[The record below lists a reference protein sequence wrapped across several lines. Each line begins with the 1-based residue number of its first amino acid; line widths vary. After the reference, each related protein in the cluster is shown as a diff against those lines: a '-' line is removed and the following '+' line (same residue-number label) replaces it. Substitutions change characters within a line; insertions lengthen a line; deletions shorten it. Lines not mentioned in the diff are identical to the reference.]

1 MAVALGG
8 FLLTAAKRIIDEPR
22 MRRIE
27 AETGLGPDDGRD
39 PMIDHALILDGIV
52 TALCVA
58 QFLLILW
65 NRRQMARPPARR
77 WDETAPMVS
86 LLVPARNEEAVIG
99 RCVTNL
105 LAQDYPNFEMVVMD
119 DGSTDRTAEIVRSF
133 ERRPGP
139 APVRAPAR
147 LGLERQ
153 ELGMPPVG
161 PIRRRRR
168 PLLRGRRHQHRT
180 RRPSRPPWR
189 SWRRTAPAWSRCSPG
204 RDPGPSPG
212 RSSSPWSP
220 MRCSRCSPIGLI
232 HKTRNPM
239 LAVAFGPFL
248 MVTREAYDTAGGH
261 AAAPNHVVDDVE
273 MSRNVKRAGFRVRIA
288 NGTDL
293 VETRWYDELG
303 DIWNGFS
310 KNAYGALGNNP
321 WMGVA
326 VAFVLTPLL
335 LAPFVRVG
343 VGLLDG
349 DIPQF
354 AVFQV
359 VLLLSNRALTSNLA
373 GDPLWTTPFH
383 PITVAFWGSTLVHS
397 MLLYATNS
405 SIAWK
410 DRDTPIR

>member
-1 MAVALGG
+1 
-8 FLLTAAKRIIDEPR
+8 
-22 MRRIE
+22 
-27 AETGLGPDDGRD
+27 
-39 PMIDHALILDGIV
+39 MIDHALVLDGIV
-52 TALCVA
+52 TVLCIA

-65 NRRQMARPPARR
+65 NRREMARPPSRR
-77 WDETAPMVS
+77 WDEAAPMVS

-99 RCVTNL
+99 RCVANL
-105 LAQDYPNFEMVVMD
+105 LAQDYPNFEIVVMD

-133 ERRPGP
+133 EDDR
-139 APVRAPAR
+139 
-147 LGLERQ
+147 
-153 ELGMPPVG
+153 
-161 PIRRRRR
+161 IRIRSGR
-168 PLLRGRRHQHRT
+168 PLDSGWSGKNWACHQLARAAAGGVLCFVDADT
-180 RRPSRPPWR
+180 NIEPGTVSAAMEILVEDEAGLVSLLPRSGSR
-189 SWRRTAPAWSRCSPG
+189 SFAG
-204 RDPGPSPG
+204 KVLL
-212 RSSSPWSP
+212 P
-220 MRCSRCSPIGLI
+220 MVTHALFALFPVGLI

-261 AAAPNHVVDDVE
+261 AAAPSHVVDDVE
-273 MSRNVKRAGFRVRIA
+273 MSRNVKRAGFGVRIA

-293 VETRWYDELG
+293 VETRWYDDFG

-310 KNAYGALGNNP
+310 KNAYGALGNNL
-321 WMGVA
+321 WMGMA

-335 LAPFVRVG
+335 LAPFIRVG

-349 DIPQF
+349 DVAQF

-359 VLLLSNRALTSNLA
+359 VLLLSNRAMTSNLA

-383 PITVAFWGSTLVHS
+383 PITVAFWGSTLLHS